1 MHHSTK
7 SIPVQDRAVERVQS
21 ILSAARRLFTEMDV
35 ADANM
40 AQIAAAAGSKPA
52 AVYRYFPNKNAII
65 AELFKQHCGINNSL
79 ILATL
84 RSMDSL
90 QSFPAVGT
98 KVIRSYAALMQDDP
112 STRAISFAV
121 RSNVSLRYLEYQNHE
136 LLARMIVDV
145 LMGFAPGA
153 TCHDK
158 VQQQIRVILT
168 SLGPALR
175 EGIEADTGQANE
187 MIATV
192 CELVEVQPRH
202 IVATIEASQ

>member
-1 MHHSTK
+1 
-7 SIPVQDRAVERVQS
+7 
-21 ILSAARRLFTEMDV
+21 
-35 ADANM
+35 
-40 AQIAAAAGSKPA
+40 
-52 AVYRYFPNKNAII
+52 
-65 AELFKQHCGINNSL
+65 
-79 ILATL
+79 
-84 RSMDSL
+84 
-90 QSFPAVGT
+90 
-98 KVIRSYAALMQDDP
+98 MQDDP

-153 TCHDK
+153 TCHNK

-175 EGIEADTGQANE
+175 EGIEADAGQANE

-192 CELVEVQPRH
+192 CELVEVQTRH